1 MIVYLSASRVY
12 PVSTAFIENGVL
24 GVDEDGRITEVLSRE
39 EAEARGITDI
49 VFHEGILVPGFVNMH
64 CHLELAHMR
73 GKIAGKRGLVD
84 FVQQVMKTRAADDYS
99 IAVAM
104 LEADIEM
111 LEQGIVAVGDIS
123 NQVISRGIKL
133 GSPIYY
139 HTFLEVM
146 GFNPAT
152 AKMSMER
159 ALTFE
164 KEFAGLPVSIVPHA
178 PYSVSEPL
186 FKDIAKHAEAGQG
199 MLSIHNQETAEEDAF
214 FRDKRGEFLK
224 LYEFLGLDIEFFQP
238 RSKSSLQSYL
248 SLLPPDLKTLLVH
261 NTFTKKE
268 DVLFAGSIHP
278 NLYWCLCPRA
288 NEYIEGRLPD
298 VDMIRAAGLRVTLG
312 TDSLASNARLS
323 ILAEMNLLQ
332 AHFDIPLEE
341 LIKWAT
347 WNGAEFL
354 GVTARFGSFEPG
366 KYPGV
371 NLLTWSKQGDKE
383 ILGTE
388 VQRLF

>member
-24 GVDEDGRITEVLSRE
+24 GVDEDGRITAVLSRE
-39 EAEARGITDI
+39 EAEAQGITDI
-49 VFHEGILVPGFVNMH
+49 IFHEGILAPGFVNTH

-73 GKIAGKRGLVD
+73 DKIPGKKGLVD

-104 LEADIEM
+104 LAADIEM

-123 NQVISRGIKL
+123 NQAISRGIKL
-133 GSPIYY
+133 GSPVYY

-152 AKMSMER
+152 AAMSMER
-159 ALTFE
+159 AEAFE
-164 KEFAGLPVSIVPHA
+164 KEFAGLDVSVVPHA
-178 PYSVSEPL
+178 PYSVSTPL
-186 FKDIAKHAEAGQG
+186 FKHIADHAEAGKAL
-199 MLSIHNQETAEEDAF
+199 LSIHNQETADEDAF
-214 FRDKRGEFLK
+214 FRDKRGRFLE
-224 LYEFLGLDIEFFQP
+224 LYAFLGLDIGFYQP
-238 RSKSSLQSYL
+238 TGKSSLQSYL
-248 SLLPPDLKTLLVH
+248 PMLPPDLKTLLVH
-261 NTFTKKE
+261 NTFTTRE

-298 VDMIRAAGLRVTLG
+298 VAMLKEAGLRMTLG

-332 AHFDIPLEE
+332 SHFDITLEE
-341 LIKWAT
+341 LIKWGT

-354 GVTARFGSFEPG
+354 GITARYGSFEPG
-366 KYPGV
+366 KCPGV